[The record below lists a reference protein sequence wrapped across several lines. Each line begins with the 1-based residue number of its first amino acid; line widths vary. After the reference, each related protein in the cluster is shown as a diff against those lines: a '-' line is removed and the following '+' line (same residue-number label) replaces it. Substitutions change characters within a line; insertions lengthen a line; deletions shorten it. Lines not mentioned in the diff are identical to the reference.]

1 MTAFIVDPLLV
12 VAVGNN
18 KVLIYGERE
27 RTKMS
32 KNVLDAIRERRS
44 IRRFQALPVPD
55 GIVEQLIEAAVMAPS
70 AGNLQPW
77 RFFVVKDE
85 KVRQALAMAAGGQ
98 NFVAAAPVA
107 IVVCADPTHSA
118 SRYGKRGAKL
128 YCLQD
133 TAAAVQN
140 ILLAA
145 AAFGLGSCWVG
156 AFDEELV
163 AEALDLEERFRPV
176 AILPIGYPA
185 ESPRLRPRRPFD
197 EVASIIEGPPRT

>member
-1 MTAFIVDPLLV
+1 
-12 VAVGNN
+12 
-18 KVLIYGERE
+18 
-27 RTKMS
+27 MS
-32 KNVLDAIRERRS
+32 KDVLDVIRERRS

-55 GIVEQLIEAAVMAPS
+55 GIVEQLIEAAIMAPN

-85 KVRQALAMAAGGQ
+85 KVRQALARAAGGQ

-107 IVVCADPTHSA
+107 IVVCADPKHSA
-118 SRYGKRGAKL
+118 SRYGKRGAEL
-128 YCLQD
+128 YYLQD
-133 TAAAVQN
+133 TAAAVQS

-163 AEALDLEERFRPV
+163 AEALALEERFRPV
-176 AILPIGYPA
+176 AILPISYPA
-185 ESPRLRPRRPFD
+185 ENPRPRPRHPFK
-197 EVASIIEGPPRT
+197 EVVSIIEGPPRT